1 MNNKTI
7 KNVIGLCA
15 FVLALGVAAS
25 AHAYVPGVWDPQP
38 RVQTGESSWTNQ
50 PTGSDVNANNIN
62 NNTNNNAQYQ
72 NQTAYNR
79 APYFWETTNNSGS
92 ANQANNTSSTKTV
105 ATNSGTTKSTSSTRS
120 TTQNTTS
127 TNSNT
132 TDNTSSNS
140 VNNFSNLPPVVN
152 GDTANN
158 LGASAGFSGSF
169 MPSSIGEWFLVLILV
184 LIIVIIAR
192 LIARSGSQAD
202 HGHVAAH

>member
-1 MNNKTI
+1 MI

-15 FVLALGVAAS
+15 FVLALGITAS

-50 PTGSDVNANNIN
+50 ASLLDANTNNI
-62 NNTNNNAQYQ
+62 NNNAQYQ
-72 NQTAYNR
+72 NQNSFTR
-79 APYFWETTNNSGS
+79 APYFWETGSNSG
-92 ANQANNTSSTKTV
+92 ATNQANNTASTNTKTV

-127 TNSNT
+127 ASTNSNT
-132 TDNTSSNS
+132 SANTSTNS

-152 GDTANN
+152 GDTVNN
-158 LGASAGFSGSF
+158 LGASAAFSGSF
-169 MPSSIGEWFLVLILV
+169 MPSSIGEWFLVLILI

-202 HGHVAAH
+202 HGAHAAAH